1 MPSLLT
7 EDDAL
12 TTSTAKISSTSCTTR
27 SLFALALH
35 AFNLCVFLVVVAAF
49 LLLSPAAVVILL
61 PVACMAASVCL
72 LCATTARLLAPSSVA
87 PGRARENRGGVRERK
102 KQDCVEVDRAEAPA
116 GGFSDGGG
124 ASSAEEEHG
133 EQEQGRSSFSFS
145 PFDEELSDSWGDD
158 EQQGRFFFVDTSSNC
173 RTVSII

>member
-7 EDDAL
+7 EDAL
-12 TTSTAKISSTSCTTR
+12 TTSTAKISCTTSCTTR

-35 AFNLCVFLVVVAAF
+35 ALNLCVFLVVVVAL

-72 LCATTARLLAPSSVA
+72 LCATT
-87 PGRARENRGGVRERK
+87 GGVRERK

-158 EQQGRFFFVDTSSNC
+158 EQQGRFFFVDTSSYC
-173 RTVSII
+173 RTVSILNCCNHFLTLVLK

>member
-7 EDDAL
+7 EDAL
-12 TTSTAKISSTSCTTR
+12 TTSTAKISCTTSCTTR

-35 AFNLCVFLVVVAAF
+35 ALNLCVFLVVVVAL

-72 LCATTARLLAPSSVA
+72 LCATTARLLAPSVA
-87 PGRARENRGGVRERK
+87 PGRRAPENRGGVRERK

-158 EQQGRFFFVDTSSNC
+158 EQQGRFFFVDTSSYC

>member
-1 MPSLLT
+1 MPSRLT
-7 EDDAL
+7 EDAL
-12 TTSTAKISSTSCTTR
+12 TTSTANISCTTRSTTR

-35 AFNLCVFLVVVAAF
+35 AFNLCVLLVVVAAL

-72 LCATTARLLAPSSVA
+72 LCATTARLLAPSVP
-87 PGRARENRGGVRERK
+87 PGRVRENRGSLRQRK
-102 KQDCVEVDRAEAPA
+102 KQDCDEVDGAEAPA
-116 GGFSDGGG
+116 GGDGG

-133 EQEQGRSSFSFS
+133 EQERGRSFSFS
-145 PFDEELSDSWGDD
+145 SFDHEEFSGSWDGDG
-158 EQQGRFFFVDTSSNC
+158 EQGRFFFVDTSSYC